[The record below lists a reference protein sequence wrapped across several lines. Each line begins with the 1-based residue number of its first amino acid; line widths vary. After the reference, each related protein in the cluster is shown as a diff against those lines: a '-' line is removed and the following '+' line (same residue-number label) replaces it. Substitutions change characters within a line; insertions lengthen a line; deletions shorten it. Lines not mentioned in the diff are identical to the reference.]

1 MIRDSDKITLKQLGG
16 RIKVL
21 RLAKKLTFRK
31 MALRCNVD
39 FSDIQK
45 IESGKVNI
53 TVITLIE
60 LAKALEVEPMELLN
74 FNES

>member
-1 MIRDSDKITLKQLGG
+1 MIKGSDKITLKQLGD
-16 RIKVL
+16 RLKTL

-74 FNES
+74 FKA